1 MKKIKTIS
9 TKNKMV
15 ANILRLLFSDDPVN
29 RETGAL
35 AASGLGLVE
44 PLHRHLHQNA
54 LELSQDAYKYYTID
68 GSISRDVSDILAKYQ
83 NARLA
88 LFTVMPAP
96 YQSRQQSIFMHVNNV
111 IFKYPS
117 MQCRETPK
125 RMGALVDYLTG
136 WDFEHYLI

>member
-1 MKKIKTIS
+1 
-9 TKNKMV
+9 MV

-68 GSISRDVSDILAKYQ
+68 GSISKDFSDILAKYRKAIWHLSAFMPKEYISRRRQ
-83 NARLA
+83 INIFIKDV
-88 LFTVMPAP
+88 LFRFV
-96 YQSRQQSIFMHVNNV
+96 
-111 IFKYPS
+111 S
-117 MQCRETPK
+117 MQCRETP
-125 RMGALVDYLTG
+125 RNTGALVGSMNGIKIVYG
-136 WDFEHYLI
+136 F